1 MNGSGMI
8 DTPMYS
14 AVKGHRGEVMPQVQH
29 IKRDGRAD
37 EIASLVC
44 WLLCDESQYITGT
57 VQQIC
62 GGWVI

>member
-1 MNGSGMI
+1 
-8 DTPMYS
+8 MYHE
-14 AVKGHRGEVMPQVQH
+14 VKGHRNGEPIETIQQ

-44 WLLCDESQYITGT
+44 WLLCDESQYITGQ

-62 GGWVI
+62 GGYIC